1 MDIYFT
7 AHNPILDHLSTQDLG
22 LVNASLLPPPECT
35 RQGGHPHGPG
45 CHTVPDIAF
54 FSILLFITSFLFA
67 MALKHVKTSRFFPSM
82 VSVTSLSVGEN
93 WLLASGPVCKWERG
107 QKEGDGGLNLTEC
120 LLGGQVCKMLGDF
133 FSVLAVLLGCGLDA
147 FLGLATLKLTVPREF
162 KVRAGSGGQRAKQ
175 GQQKGP

>member
-7 AHNPILDHLSTQDLG
+7 AHNPIQDHLSTQDLG
-22 LVNASLLPPPECT
+22 LVNASLLSPPECA

-54 FSILLFITSFLFA
+54 FSILFFVTSFLFA
-67 MALKHVKTSRFFPSM
+67 MALKHVKTSCFFPSM

-107 QKEGDGGLNLTEC
+107 QKEGDGGLNLS
-120 LLGGQVCKMLGDF
+120 VCWVARCARCWVT
-133 FSVLAVLLGCGLDA
+133 SSQSWPSCWAVA
-147 FLGLATLKLTVPREF
+147 SMPSWAYPRRSSRSPESS
-162 KVRAGSGGQRAKQ
+162 R
-175 GQQKGP
+175 